1 MNTIF
6 ATLLAGLCLQGAL
19 ASKGLKHERSA
30 AERYTP
36 PPMNGSWIE
45 LAGLFEGDIKLNAEQ
60 ERQLNS
66 TERQGI
72 SITRNQWTKNSNGV
86 VTVPYTF
93 RAGDHDDDE
102 KEVILKALAKY
113 ASVTCYEFVERKD
126 EPDYI
131 EITNQRG
138 CWSYVGKQGGAQQ
151 ISLQR
156 NGCVY
161 EGIVIHE
168 FMHAMGFFHEQSR
181 YDRDQYVRVNW
192 NNICCNA
199 ARNFGIASAD
209 ITTLLDQPYDYKSIM
224 HYGETD
230 FSNDR
235 FNGLKTIEALD
246 GTSPLG
252 QRDGLTQI
260 DIAKNLN
267 LYQCTATTPDPEATT
282 EGGDETTTEGGD
294 ETTTEG
300 GDETTTEEVDETTT
314 EGETTTQEPTTTEG
328 PSCEDDFP
336 SFCERQ
342 ATRGQCTNRN
352 NRAFMVIHC
361 AASCE
366 ECDTD
371 WCYDSYPICTQLA
384 RKGWCSNKYEDWMSL
399 YCPESCGVDCDAVV
413 G

>member
-1 MNTIF
+1 MNTML

-19 ASKGLKHERSA
+19 ASKGPKHERSA
-30 AERYTP
+30 ERYVP
-36 PPMNGSWIE
+36 PPMNESWIE

-60 ERQLNS
+60 ERQLFS
-66 TERQGI
+66 TERQGL
-72 SITRNQWTKNSNGV
+72 SITRYHWTKNSNGV
-86 VTVPYTF
+86 VKVPYTF
-93 RAGDHDDDE
+93 RAGDHEDPE
-102 KEVILKALAKY
+102 KEVILGALAKY
-113 ASVTCYEFVERKD
+113 ASVTCYEFVERTD
-126 EPDYI
+126 ETDYI
-131 EITNQRG
+131 EITNQSG
-138 CWSYVGKQGGAQQ
+138 CWSYVGKQGGKQQ

-181 YDRDQYVRVNW
+181 YDRDQYVTINW
-192 NNICCNA
+192 NNICCDA
-199 ARNFGIASAD
+199 GSNFGIASVD
-209 ITTLLDQPYDYKSIM
+209 YSTQLDQPYDYNSIM

-230 FSNDR
+230 FSIDR
-235 FNGLKTIEALD
+235 RNGLKTIVAKD
-246 GTSPLG
+246 GTTPLG

-267 LYQCTATTPDPEATT
+267 LYQCTATTPDP
-282 EGGDETTTEGGD
+282 DTTTEGG
-294 ETTTEG
+294 
-300 GDETTTEEVDETTT
+300 DETTT

-342 ATRGQCTNRN
+342 AGRGQCNIRN
-352 NRAFMVIHC
+352 NRAFMVLHC

-371 WCYDSYPICTQLA
+371 WCYDSYPICGRLA
-384 RKGWCSNKYEDWMSL
+384 RNGWCNNRYEDWMNY
-399 YCPESCGVDCDAVV
+399 YCPESCGVDCDAV
-413 G
+413 